1 MDVPVLLS
9 TGTATHKNSF
19 AFCTA
24 GGSTHRPLKIP
35 TTVFHSDE
43 VVAQFF
49 IELGLLI
56 GALSRAKQTNDLL
69 LSES

>member
-19 AFCTA
+19 ECCSA
-24 GGSTHRPLKIP
+24 GGSTHMPLKLP
-35 TTVFHSDE
+35 PTVFHSDE